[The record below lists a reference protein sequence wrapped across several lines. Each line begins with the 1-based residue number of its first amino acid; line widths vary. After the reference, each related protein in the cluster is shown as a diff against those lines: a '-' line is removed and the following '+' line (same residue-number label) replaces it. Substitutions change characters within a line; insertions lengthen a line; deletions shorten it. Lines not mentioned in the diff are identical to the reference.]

1 MKKTNIEIDLQIL
14 RLMYN
19 HYRKKFISTQKELE
33 EFETRAFS
41 ATDEQYDNFTEK
53 MMRFQRYMNY
63 YDDLIRS
70 RKKEIK
76 SKKKKKMINFS
87 KLDREL
93 NELMKRGVDVAYTM
107 PPEFKAACD
116 KFAEEM
122 RSITADMN
130 KRAAANKEKESKR
143 PNKQLKKEDVKSQ
156 SQITDDVDKEDHGII
171 DDLND
176 FETFIKAY
184 KQQVGLSTGTS
195 DDDDDY
201 SKGCI
206 DELY

>member
-1 MKKTNIEIDLQIL
+1 MKKTNIEIDLQIM

-19 HYRKKFISTQKELE
+19 RYRKKFISTQKELE
-33 EFETRAFS
+33 EFETGAFS

-70 RKKEIK
+70 RKKEIR

-87 KLDREL
+87 KLDKEL
-93 NELMKRGVDVAYTM
+93 GELMNKGIDIPYTM
-107 PPEFKAACD
+107 LPEFKAACD

-122 RSITADMN
+122 KLITAEIN
-130 KRAAANKEKESKR
+130 KKAAANKEKESKR

-156 SQITDDVDKEDHGII
+156 SQITNDADKEDHGII
-171 DDLND
+171 EDLND

-184 KQQVGLSTGTS
+184 KQQVGLYGDTS
-195 DDDDDY
+195 DDDEY